1 MGLDKKIWQEAIVHY
16 EAWNEAKLRQDA
28 LNAGKKT
35 PQQKW
40 EEYKGLFAFARRI
53 KPEPSEREHR
63 KHVEEWDG
71 YHESI
76 VRFEEWRKRGGRKA

>member
-16 EAWNEAKLRQDA
+16 EAWNEAKLRQEI

-35 PQQKW
+35 RQQKW
-40 EEYKGLFAFARRI
+40 EEYEELFAFSRRI
-53 KPEPSEREHR
+53 KPVASEREQQ

-71 YHESI
+71 YHQSI
-76 VRFEEWRKRGGRKA
+76 LRFEEWRRRGRKA

>member
-1 MGLDKKIWQEAIVHY
+1 MGLDKKIWQEAIAHY
-16 EAWNEAKLRQDA
+16 EAWNEAKLRHEV

-53 KPEPSEREHR
+53 KPVPSEREQR

-71 YHESI
+71 YHQSI
-76 VRFEEWRKRGGRKA
+76 LRFEEWRQRRGRKA